1 LKIWKGQGSDV
12 MSKRNDD
19 CEFRKMLNIYNKA
32 IDKSNDKYFFQQDLD
47 LIIKLLL
54 IIVFFVVSIFVLVLK
69 LVVL

>member
-1 LKIWKGQGSDV
+1 